1 MPIIQ
6 VMCCTRCEAQTGNK
20 AMNTYEV
27 SNVKS
32 ATSFGTYEA
41 DTAAA
46 AIEAACKDAGYDSK
60 ADAEAAMGRDAEL
73 VAVEVK

>member
-1 MPIIQ
+1 M
-6 VMCCTRCEAQTGNK
+6 NK
-20 AMNTYEV
+20 YEV
-27 SNVKS
+27 SNSKS
-32 ATSFGTYEA
+32 AHSFGVYEA
-41 DTAAA
+41 DSQEA